1 MEDMGIEELREQHK
15 RENDA
20 DVRERILMIIWLK
33 SGKSTYEIGD
43 LLFCPH
49 SKVAYWKKRFN
60 SGGLEGLRT
69 TERPGRPGSINGRT
83 EEEICTKLSG
93 SDHWSTS
100 EISRIVREKSGVTY
114 TRRHIRRM
122 AQAWGYAL
130 ITPRKKHR
138 DSASPEDVEKFKKK
152 QERYWSLSGKE

>member
-1 MEDMGIEELREQHK
+1 MTVLKCLLFICKTMEDIGIEELREQYK
-15 RENDA
+15 GEKDA

-33 SGKSTYEIGD
+33 SGKSTYEVGD

-60 SGGLEGLRT
+60 GGGLEGLRT
-69 TERPGRPGSINGRT
+69 AERPGRPGSIDGRT
-83 EEEICTKLSG
+83 EEEIRTELSG

-114 TRRHIRRM
+114 TRRHIGRM
-122 AQAWGYAL
+122 AQEWGYSL
-130 ITPRKKHR
+130 ITPRKKYR
-138 DSASPEDVEKFKKK
+138 NSASPE
-152 QERYWSLSGKE
+152 